1 MTKFA
6 PDTTMDQMLTYIQ
19 SNCSHIHICSTQPTT
34 YAHANASYSL
44 GSKAHTITSTS
55 NPSDYA
61 SGRVLAV
68 GAATSITMGSS
79 GSMQHVALTKSS
91 GSVLLYVTTI
101 AASSVTSVNASD
113 KVNTSAFNI
122 NLADP
127 S

>member
-1 MTKFA
+1 
-6 PDTTMDQMLTYIQ
+6 MDQMLTYIQ
-19 SNCSHIHICSTQPTT
+19 SNCSHIHICSSQPTT

-68 GAATSITMGSS
+68 SAATSIAIGTG
-79 GSMQHVALTKSS
+79 GSMQHVALTDDSTS
-91 GSVLLYVTTI
+91 ALLYVTTI
-101 AASSVTSVNASD
+101 NASSVTSVNASD
-113 KVNTSAFNI
+113 KVNTSAYNI